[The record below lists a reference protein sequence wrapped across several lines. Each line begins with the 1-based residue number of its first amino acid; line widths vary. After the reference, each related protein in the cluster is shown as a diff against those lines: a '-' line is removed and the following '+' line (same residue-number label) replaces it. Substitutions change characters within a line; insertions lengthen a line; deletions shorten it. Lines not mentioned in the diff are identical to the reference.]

1 MQGVNWR
8 RHQECFEEIA
18 DSMQRGFISSPQ
30 ALNDALSGCTAG
42 DPASSRS
49 FLGVSSFLIA
59 YLEYLFWKADGP
71 YFHGFEEYALLI
83 QTLFSWFPELRSLI
97 DHNAPDA
104 LGNMIL
110 NRRGRLKFSIADQA
124 ELGIIL
130 DWWRR
135 FHLLPV
141 TPRQVLDA
149 ILGKSTIR
157 DRIEQGDPRLI
168 LRLIDVFPEFEE
180 DINPENIPRDEL
192 IVSSGA
198 ITPPPSERRYRRI
211 LEQYLDSGGD
221 IRSLIGEEERR
232 ILPMQMKRNR
242 FLAFLVRQE
251 QKNTCQIC
259 KVRGEV
265 SRGPVAVHHI
275 VPLSLQG
282 KDRADNMLVTCAPHH
297 AAIHAGEIV
306 LTIRNGDLLVRCTD
320 GEWEIDRGECCKEE
334 GFKGS

>member
-8 RHQECFEEIA
+8 RYQECFEEIA
-18 DSMQRGFISSPQ
+18 DDMQSGSITSPQ
-30 ALNDALSGCTAG
+30 VLTDALGECTAR
-42 DPASSRS
+42 DPAASRS
-49 FLGVSSFLIA
+49 FLGVSSSLIA
-59 YLEYLFWKADGP
+59 YLEYLFWRADGP
-71 YFHGFEEYALLI
+71 YFHGFIDCALLI
-83 QTLFSWFPELRSLI
+83 QTLFSWFPDLRSLI
-97 DHNAPDA
+97 DYNAPDA

-124 ELGIIL
+124 ELGYIL
-130 DWWRR
+130 DWWDR

-141 TPRQVLDA
+141 TPREVLDA
-149 ILGKSTIR
+149 ILKKSTIR
-157 DRIEQGDPRLI
+157 DRIQQGDPRLI

-180 DINPENIPRDEL
+180 EINPKNIPREDL
-192 IVSSGA
+192 ILSAGLV
-198 ITPPPSERRYRRI
+198 TPPPSERRYRRI

-275 VPLSLQG
+275 IPLSHQG
-282 KDRADNMLVTCAPHH
+282 KDQADNMLVTCAPHH

-306 LTIRNGDLLVRCTD
+306 LTIRNGNLLVRCTD
-320 GEWEIDRGECCKEE
+320 GEWEIEREECLKE
-334 GFKGS
+334 